1 MKSHRIPKLILISS
15 ITAAL
20 ISGCT
25 KDENSG
31 SSSLSGQQVIQ
42 VQNLDL
48 QDAVAD
54 KVDQEADN
62 SIDELQAQ
70 NYVVPVTKSAQVSGS
85 ITITV
90 DHPDSTFFPKVVTI
104 VYSNYQSG
112 NSDETFIRNGE
123 IDVVINAQAN
133 KQLITRN
140 FTFKNFSVTTDS
152 TIVTVKGTR
161 AVARTAQ
168 KLKYN
173 GLQSLRI
180 TNTDQITS
188 DLKFSIVRTG
198 ETDTLKY
205 TRAAS
210 KVRSAILHFDN
221 AGGNTWKTIRFRN
234 NPAKDTLIYSG
245 TVTGLNEKG
254 DSYSRAIRTSDPL
267 TVIFYEGVPV
277 MISGTMDYII
287 TGASAASF
295 TITYKQDSSHHKM
308 TLVTVTNNAT
318 QATHSFDR
326 RLGRRH
332 LRWW

>member
-1 MKSHRIPKLILISS
+1 MKSHRIPKLILICS
-15 ITAAL
+15 IGAAL
-20 ISGCT
+20 MTSCT
-25 KDENSG
+25 KDNLPG
-31 SSSLSGQQVIQ
+31 SSGLSGKQAKQ

-54 KVDQEADN
+54 KVDQDADN

-70 NYVVPVTKSAQVSGS
+70 NYLVPVTKSAEASGS

-90 DHPDSTFFPKVVTI
+90 DHPDSTFFPKIVTMR
-104 VYSNYQSG
+104 YSNYQSL

-123 IDVVINAQAN
+123 INVVITAQAN

-140 FTFKNFSVTTDS
+140 YTFKNFSVTTDS
-152 TIVTVKGTR
+152 TILTVKGTR
-161 AVARTAQ
+161 MVARTAQ

-180 TNTDQITS
+180 VNTDQITS
-188 DLKFSIVRTG
+188 DLRFSIVRTG
-198 ETDTLKY
+198 DTDTLKF

-210 KVRSAILHFDN
+210 KVRSAFLHFDN

-245 TVTGLNEKG
+245 TVTGINEKG
-254 DSYSRAIRTSDPL
+254 DSYSKTIKATDPL
-267 TVIFYEGVPV
+267 TVIFYAGVPV
-277 MISGTMDYII
+277 MTSGTMNYIVA
-287 TGASAASF
+287 GASAESF
-295 TITYKQDSSHHKM
+295 TITYKQDSSHPGM
-308 TLVTVTNNAT
+308 TLVTVKNNVT

>member
-1 MKSHRIPKLILISS
+1 MKGHRIPRLILICS
-15 ITAAL
+15 IGAAL
-20 ISGCT
+20 ITNCT
-25 KDENSG
+25 KDEPSVSN
-31 SSSLSGQQVIQ
+31 SLSGQQVKQ

-54 KVDQEADN
+54 KVDQDADN

-70 NYVVPVTKSAQVSGS
+70 NYQVPLAKSALTSGS

-90 DHPDSTFFPKVVTI
+90 DHPDSTFFPKIVTI
-104 VYSNYQSG
+104 IYSDYQSG

-123 IDVVINAQAN
+123 INVVINAQAN

-140 FTFKNFSVTTDS
+140 YTFKNFSVTTDS
-152 TIVTVKGTR
+152 TRVTVKGTR
-161 AVARTAQ
+161 LVARTAQ

-180 TNTDQITS
+180 INTDQITS
-188 DLKFSIVRTG
+188 DLRFSIVRTDD
-198 ETDTLKY
+198 TDTLKF

-210 KVRSAILHFDN
+210 KVRTAYLHFDN
-221 AGGNTWKTIRFRN
+221 IGGNTWKTIKFRN

-245 TVTGLNEKG
+245 TVTGINEKG
-254 DSYSRAIRTSDPL
+254 DSYSKTIKATDPL

-277 MISGTMDYII
+277 MISGTIDYSV

-295 TITYKQDSSHHKM
+295 TITYKQDSSHPRM

-326 RLGRRH
+326 RIGRKH

>member
-1 MKSHRIPKLILISS
+1 MKSHRIPELILICT
-15 ITAAL
+15 IGAAL
-20 ISGCT
+20 ITSCT
-25 KDENSG
+25 KDDTSD
-31 SSSLSGQQVIQ
+31 SSSLSSQQVKL

-54 KVDQEADN
+54 RVDQDADN

-70 NYVVPVTKSAQVSGS
+70 NYQVLATKSVLVSGS

-90 DHPDSTFFPKVVTI
+90 DHPDSTFFPKIVTI

-123 IDVVINAQAN
+123 ISVVINAQAN

-140 FTFKNFSVTTDS
+140 YTFKNFSVTTDS
-152 TIVTVKGTR
+152 TIVTVRGTR
-161 AVARTAQ
+161 VVARTAQ

-180 TNTDQITS
+180 INTDQITS
-188 DLKFSIVRTG
+188 DLRFSIVRTG
-198 ETDTLKY
+198 DTDTLKF
-205 TRAAS
+205 TRAAL
-210 KVRSAILHFDN
+210 KERSAYLHFEN
-221 AGGNTWKTIRFRN
+221 VGGNTWKTIRFRN
-234 NPAKDTLIYSG
+234 TPAKDTIIYSG
-245 TVTGLNEKG
+245 TVTGINEKG
-254 DSYSRAIRTSDPL
+254 DSYSKSVKTSDPL
-267 TVIFYEGVPV
+267 TIVFYEGVPV
-277 MISGTMDYII
+277 MISGTMEYSV
-287 TGASAASF
+287 TGANAASF
-295 TITYKQDSSHHKM
+295 TITYKQDLTHPRM